1 MKQKVF
7 YLFALLLMAATSAWA
22 QGSAVTLAGGTDDA
36 ANWTITPNADVAAGS
51 QVAVSYGG
59 SLTVNSLTATETHI
73 DNMLSNG
80 SFDAN
85 TDVWYGWGST
95 QSWDATGG
103 TDGSGAVKIVVV
115 NNGNI
120 WDAAF
125 AQSLSALT
133 AGKTCMLRFKIRA
146 SGTGHVQYF
155 VQAPSDTNPNAFIE
169 MKEVGTSWTTIEK
182 EFTVP
187 SDGNSYTTLQLQ
199 VGQDANTYWIDDV
212 ELGEVKQR
220 AVAVTEVEAGRQWT
234 LTMPKN
240 NVTLQVAYAPA
251 YRVSFAA
258 GTNFDANKWSLTV
271 DNGNPASVGGLVN
284 PGSQVAIAYNG
295 DLKVNGISAIE
306 THIDNMLSNGSFDAN
321 TNEWYGWGSTQSW
334 DATGGT
340 GGSGAVKIEVTNA
353 GNIWDAAFAQSLSA
367 LTAGKT
373 CMLRF
378 KIRASG
384 TGHVQYFVQASSD
397 TNPNAFI
404 EMKEV
409 GTSWTTIEK
418 EFTVPSDGNSYITLQ
433 LQVGQDANTYW
444 IDDVELGEVKQRAVT
459 VTETETGRQWTMT
472 MPKNNVSLQ
481 VDYKPSYKVSFIAGT
496 NFKANEWTLA
506 DANGKA
512 LPNGGLASPGDLVTI
527 VNNCHRTVNS
537 ITAVEKYIDNVLSNG
552 SFDSGTDGWFGWGNG
567 SQRGWDA
574 TGGTNGSGAMKITV
588 NTQSAYIYEITDATD
603 IAALEAGKTYV
614 LRFKVRSSGTGHVQ
628 SCVQQTTDPYPAVGY
643 KTTTTGT
650 GWTTVETQFTVTA
663 DGNSYTRLC
672 LQTGLDAN
680 TTYWI
685 DDVELGELKE
695 RAVTLTEVEAGRR
708 WTFTMPA
715 NAVELQANCERYYVD
730 AMNGTEDADNWTI
743 GTTRVGQPVTVTYN
757 GTRKVKSVK
766 AKMNLLAIPLTVEAL
781 TAGTIVL
788 RTGSYLG
795 LPIGIKY
802 AVNGGNK
809 KLVTDG
815 TTISGL
821 QQGDKVAFYANGVC
835 TQSYYD
841 YDFSIDDGTAEVKVY
856 GNIMSLLDEEN
867 YATTN
872 NTKLIN
878 AFRGLF
884 RNNTMLKDASGL
896 LLPAQTLTENCY
908 AYMFQDCTSLV
919 AGPVLP
925 APTLTEMCYMAMF
938 SNCSS
943 LTSLTCLATNIS
955 ASYCTNHWTSS
966 VPATGTFTKAAGMTG
981 WETGDRGIPSGWTVK
996 EAEPGSLPV
1005 TAIDVAI
1012 TPVVGTANQWTLT
1025 MPENNVELE
1034 VEYYTESKA
1043 AVKLAASDDGGT
1055 ATLTDATFK
1064 PLTQEDKVTS
1074 GDRFVLNVNR
1084 EDGYDFNV
1092 SLSTGNLNISEFS
1105 EEEYQ
1110 SYLDYA
1116 KANNIAVP
1124 LNTVLAW
1131 VTMPYVASGDLT
1143 VTVDF
1148 QKLKNSTVL
1157 YKPTTAAE
1165 EVWCRFG
1172 LSNGTR
1178 EAVKMKCDA
1187 EVGSEKVWSVK
1198 MSAASTPTQVAFF
1211 TTEEAAK
1218 SNSAVM
1224 NNAVVSQSA
1233 TSWQTVPSGQ
1243 YILIGGNAKTVVAAF
1258 VGNAGT
1264 MAVYNSETGAFDA
1277 TDATE
1282 DVKYQLAV
1290 CPTDA
1295 NGNVTEPA
1303 TITAAPAPATAP
1315 EGKTFALW
1323 SVLEGTA
1330 PNKVEKLYN
1339 AGQTGI
1345 SISENTIFTAV
1356 WMPQTLTATLNLNGG
1371 TGAATSSNVA
1381 YGQPL
1386 AIAADPSREGFV
1398 FDGWTV
1404 SQSVTESGQ
1413 LFGKDSPFDLST
1425 PITADLGLTAQWKH
1439 EHDYTC
1445 FQISDLGEAM
1455 TRYQNYNHA
1464 VHIAACACNHLELQ
1478 AHTFDA
1484 SGRCDCG
1491 YEMPKP
1497 SKVTLNVSYGQWSGG
1512 TYTEKMQ
1519 GLPEE
1524 VWQNQEVSISAP
1536 ANWGSL
1542 QFQKW
1547 QFQDYDGLWLDLTAD
1562 AYASFLIPAT
1572 MYVRALYVNPVTEP
1586 QVELSARQ
1594 HDDQAEVDGKTYT
1607 MDNVLFQ
1614 MNYRLPDGYS
1624 MVDAGI
1630 RMGDNGGISYYELKE
1645 RTYTMDAECKAIGVG
1660 ICTVTSILSGS
1671 INTFDASASEKY
1683 YAERENSVLDE
1694 MSATTLAEY
1703 MMQSKPVNVEKYP
1716 PIYWEANAPTKAMS
1730 GSICTT
1736 PPLRFIQ
1743 KNNGQH
1749 WIYGIGY
1756 LKYKDPQ
1763 GNVKTICTDA
1773 LPTTRDNIPDY
1784 TVTKTGTATAG
1795 ARQAAAARRAA
1806 TRPLMRAP
1814 QNNSDDF
1821 DMSLVFASETRLTVY
1836 VDGKWSAALSDSYGF
1851 GDKAVVTAPAV
1862 DDKTFAYWEAEG
1874 QPISTAATLTLTMN
1888 ANTTL
1893 RAVYDGSTPQ
1903 NVGVGVTSIT
1913 RTSDGSRISLQ
1924 AMAAAQATAAGI
1936 VYSTTATGDA
1946 LTIGGDDVTQVAAE
1960 TITDATTQ
1968 MPASVLDENH
1978 CWMLQ
1983 ITPQDAAA
1991 VYHVRAYAT
2000 IGGNTVYSNVHDVTL
2015 ADLQGGIQRICNLEG
2030 FKPGITDAMAEV
2042 QSSILTLNE
2051 TTDNAATLAEWNGRE
2066 ANVTLTRTLQ
2076 TGGYNTFAVP
2086 FSMDIPSGWTVKELS
2101 SASFSEGV
2109 LTLNFGNA
2117 ASIVAG
2123 KPYLVKVSATTNLS
2137 AAAFTG
2143 VTVSKDAVP
2152 FTSTDVD
2159 FIPTLGA
2166 TTVTGDAKSILFL
2179 GAENKLYHPNAEN
2192 SSMKGFRAYFQ
2203 LKGEAAQAR
2212 AFNIDLGDG
2221 EATGIISVS
2230 GSESMVNDSDGC
2242 YDLQGRRI
2250 KGKPTRK
2257 GIYVSNGKKT
2267 VIK

>member
-59 SLTVNSLTATETHI
+59 SLKVSSLTAVETYI
-73 DNMLSNG
+73 DNVLSNG
-80 SFDAN
+80 SFDSG
-85 TDVWYGWGST
+85 TDGWFGWGGDS
-95 QSWDATGG
+95 QRAWDATGG
-103 TDGSGAVKIVVV
+103 IDGSGALKITITT
-115 NNGNI
+115 NSTNI
-120 WDAAF
+120 YDITDASDF
-125 AQSLSALT
+125 AALEV
-133 AGKTCMLRFKIRA
+133 GKTYTLRFKVRS
-146 SGTGHVQYF
+146 SGTGHVQSC
-155 VQAPSDTNPNAFIE
+155 VQDANTYQGIGY
-169 MKEVGTSWTTIEK
+169 KTTTTGTGWTTVESQI
-182 EFTVP
+182 TIP
-187 SDGNSYTTLQLQ
+187 ADDNSYTRLCIQTGL
-199 VGQDANTYWIDDV
+199 DANTTYWIDDV
-212 ELGEVKQR
+212 ELGEVKQLS
-220 AVAVTEVEAGRQWT
+220 VALTEVEA
-234 LTMPKN
+234 
-240 NVTLQVAYAPA
+240 
-251 YRVSFAA
+251 
-258 GTNFDANKWSLTV
+258 
-271 DNGNPASVGGLVN
+271 
-284 PGSQVAIAYNG
+284 
-295 DLKVNGISAIE
+295 
-306 THIDNMLSNGSFDAN
+306 
-321 TNEWYGWGSTQSW
+321 
-334 DATGGT
+334 
-340 GGSGAVKIEVTNA
+340 
-353 GNIWDAAFAQSLSA
+353 
-367 LTAGKT
+367 
-373 CMLRF
+373 
-378 KIRASG
+378 
-384 TGHVQYFVQASSD
+384 
-397 TNPNAFI
+397 
-404 EMKEV
+404 
-409 GTSWTTIEK
+409 
-418 EFTVPSDGNSYITLQ
+418 
-433 LQVGQDANTYW
+433 
-444 IDDVELGEVKQRAVT
+444 
-459 VTETETGRQWTMT
+459 GRQWTMT
-472 MPKNNVSLQ
+472 MPKNSVSLQ

-527 VNNCHRTVNS
+527 VNNGHRTVNS

-552 SFDSGTDGWFGWGNG
+552 SFDSGTDGWIGWGG
-567 SQRGWDA
+567 DSQREWDQ
-574 TGGTNGSGAMKITV
+574 TGGTGGSGALKISVLTGYT
-588 NTQSAYIYEITDATD
+588 NIYELTDATD
-603 IAALEAGKTYV
+603 IAALEVGKTYT

-628 SCVQQTTDPYPAVGY
+628 SCVQQPSGSYPGTGY

-650 GWTTVETQFTVTA
+650 GWTTVETQFTIPA

-672 LQTGLDAN
+672 LQTGKDAN

-715 NAVELQANCERYYVD
+715 NAVELQANCERYYVT
-730 AMNGTEDADNWTI
+730 AMSGTEDADSWTT
-743 GTTRVGQPVTVTYN
+743 GATRVGQPVTVTYN
-757 GTRKVKSVK
+757 GTRGVKSVK
-766 AKMNLLAIPLTVEAL
+766 AKVNLLAIPLTMEAL

-788 RTGSYLG
+788 KTGYQG
-795 LPIGIKY
+795 LPTGIKY

-809 KLVTDG
+809 KLVTDD

-821 QQGDKVAFYANGVC
+821 QPGDKVEFYANGVC
-835 TQSYYD
+835 TKSYSD
-841 YDFSIDDGTAEVKVY
+841 YDFSIDKGTAEVKVY

-872 NTKLIN
+872 NMKVN
-878 AFRGLF
+878 DAFRGLF

-896 LLPAQTLTENCY
+896 LLPAQTLTEGCY
-908 AYMFQDCTSLV
+908 AYMFESCTSLV

-925 APTLTEMCYMAMF
+925 APTLTESGYLAMF
-938 SNCSS
+938 YDCSS
-943 LTSLTCLATNIS
+943 LTSLTCLATNFN
-955 ASYCTNHWTSS
+955 SYCTNVWTSG
-966 VPATGTFTKAAGMTG
+966 VPATGTFTKAAGMTE
-981 WETGDRGIPSGWTVK
+981 WETGDTGIPSGWTVK

-1012 TPVVGTANQWTLT
+1012 SPVVGSANQWTLT

-1043 AVKLAASDDGGT
+1043 AVTLAASDDGGT

-1198 MSAASTPTQVAFF
+1198 VSAASTPTQVAFF

-1224 NNAVVSQSA
+1224 NDAVVSQSA
-1233 TSWQTVPSGQ
+1233 GSWTTVPSGQ

-1290 CPTDA
+1290 CTTDA

-1323 SVLEGTA
+1323 SVLEGMA
-1330 PNKVEKLYN
+1330 PNKIEKLYN

-1386 AIAADPSREGFV
+1386 AIAANPSREGFV

-1455 TRYQNYNHA
+1455 AKYQNYNHA

-1497 SKVTLNVSYGQWSGG
+1497 SKVTLNVSYGYWSDYN
-1512 TYTEKMQ
+1512 YTEKIPGM
-1519 GLPEE
+1519 PEE
-1524 VWQNQEVSISAP
+1524 FWQGQEVSVAAP
-1536 ANWGSL
+1536 ATLGGR
-1542 QFQKW
+1542 QFLKW
-1547 QFQDYDGLWLDLTAD
+1547 QFQGKDGLWLELTAD
-1562 AYASFLIPAT
+1562 DYVAFLIKQDINL
-1572 MYVRALYVNPVTEP
+1572 RALYVNPVTEP
-1586 QVELSARQ
+1586 QVELSARSYL
-1594 HDDQAEVDGKTYT
+1594 DKAEVEGQTYN
-1607 MDNVLFQ
+1607 MENVLYQ
-1614 MNYRLPDGYS
+1614 MNYKLPDGCTF
-1624 MVDAGI
+1624 VDAGI
-1630 RMGDNGGISYYELKE
+1630 RTGDNGGISYYELKE

-1660 ICTVTSILSGS
+1660 ICTVTSILSGG
-1671 INTFDASASEKY
+1671 ITTFDASASEKY

-1716 PIYWEANAPTKAMS
+1716 PIYWGTNVLTKAMS

-1743 KNNGQH
+1743 KNNGKH

-1756 LKYKDPQ
+1756 LKYKDAQ

-1784 TVTKTGTATAG
+1784 TVTKTGTAAAG

-1893 RAVYDGSTPQ
+1893 RAVYDASTPQ

-1924 AMAAAQATAAGI
+1924 AMADAQATAAGI

-1946 LTIGGDDVTQVAAE
+1946 LTIGGDGVTQVAAE

-2042 QSSILTLNE
+2042 QGSILTLNE

-2109 LTLNFGNA
+2109 LTLNFANA
-2117 ASIVAG
+2117 SSIEAG

-2250 KGKPTRK
+2250 KGTPTRK
-2257 GIYVSNGKKT
+2257 SIYVSNGKKT